1 MAHRH
6 KMHEKKAKGGG
17 VTPKTDAHKKAY
29 NAQGSNVEHEAEEK
43 KHGGKVHHGHK
54 AHGHKGKH
62 RFDKKARGG
71 SVAAKKAGSG
81 KDMTTSP
88 WSAAH
93 TGSGGNPAENP
104 KAHLPKGVHGAHPK
118 G

>member
-6 KMHEKKAKGGG
+6 KVHEKKAKGGG
-17 VTPKTDAHKKAY
+17 VSPKTDVNKDEY
-29 NAQGSNVEHEAEEK
+29 NAKTSNVMKEAHEMK
-43 KHGGKVHHGHK
+43 RGGK

-81 KDMTTSP
+81 KDMTSSP

-93 TGSGGNPAENP
+93 TGQSGHAATSPP
-104 KAHLPKGVHGAHPK
+104 AHLPKGVHGAHPK